1 MDLKGVDMGQI
12 VAAYDLMPE
21 STDVDLEGVIKAISS
36 SIPSGVKIL
45 ESKIEPIA
53 FGLKKVN
60 VGFVIDD
67 SNDAVGGD
75 LEAALNSIPG
85 VENVE
90 CVSSTVL

>member
-1 MDLKGVDMGQI
+1 MGQI
-12 VAAYDLMPE
+12 VASYDLMPE
-21 STDVDLEGVIKAISS
+21 SMEIDLDGVIKAIAGV
-36 SIPSGVKIL
+36 IPTGVKVL

-67 SNDAVGGD
+67 SDDSIGGE
-75 LEAALNSIPG
+75 LEKALFSIAG
-85 VENVE
+85 IENVE

>member
-1 MDLKGVDMGQI
+1 MGQI

-21 STDVDLEGVIKAISS
+21 STEVDLENVIKSINGVI
-36 SIPSGVKIL
+36 PTGVKMI
-45 ESKIEPIA
+45 ESKIEPVA

-67 SNDAVGGD
+67 SDESIGGD
-75 LEAALNSIPG
+75 LENALASIPG
-85 VENVE
+85 IENVE